1 MEGLEIFNTQGMAD
15 AIRNTEYKN
24 IYSAIAEII
33 DNSVEAKARNILII
47 SHETISSFGKNGDK
61 VVGDIAILDDGTGM
75 HEELLHK
82 CLVFGMSERSEKKSI
97 GRFGVGLGQASMFA
111 SPRVEVFSWQNNS
124 EKKMVY
130 LDSDLMKSGEQKRIA
145 PPDIANIPS
154 VFKGFFKINIPDI
167 GHFDFNKSGTMVL
180 WKNVDKVTIKPQTFY
195 KNLSEE
201 IGRRFRYFINE
212 GVRIVIITTQHSPR
226 ELVSSVDPLFCLEDS
241 KYLANKKVLGTLTSN
256 KIAGEP
262 IFEPYISDISP
273 NGECKINI
281 HIENSKG
288 KPIFSSVVLK
298 CSYVKEKYYWNM
310 AKILGNKK
318 PGDTEIGKKLAS
330 FDNISVVR
338 ANREIQFEKSNF
350 YNSTNEPENRWW
362 AIELSFE
369 PELDEFF
376 KLSNNKQK
384 IEVMS
389 SYKTDKKEKVVD
401 DSLEAQ
407 AWRLILD
414 NFDRLKLHM
423 SSRNKRLAQNAKKEI
438 KDNSNNKDY
447 KEIDLTSSYKS
458 TDKFE
463 KYAQKYSQENI
474 EINTVFSK
482 IEEYMDVDFIN
493 DDNIPLITID
503 QVNDKFKLMI
513 NEKHDLYVK
522 VKENRNFIQGLNLFA
537 TVLANV
543 RNDFNLY
550 EEERVFIRIIDK
562 VNDEFAFISEILG
575 E

>member
-33 DNSVEAKARNILII
+33 DNSVEARAKNILII
-47 SHETISSFGKNGDK
+47 SHETISSFSKNGDK

-75 HEELLHK
+75 NDELLHK

-111 SPRVEVFSWQNNS
+111 CPRVEVFSWQNYS

-130 LDSDLMKSGEQKRIA
+130 LDSDLMKTGEQKRIA
-145 PPDIANIPS
+145 APEIANIPT
-154 VFKGFFKINIPDI
+154 VFKGFLKINIPDI
-167 GHFDFNKSGTMVL
+167 GHFDFHESGTMVL
-180 WKNVDKVTIKPQTFY
+180 WKNVDNVKIKPQTFY

-201 IGRRFRYFINE
+201 IGRRFRYFIND
-212 GVRIVIITTQHSPR
+212 GVKIVIITTQHAPR
-226 ELVSSVDPLFCLEDS
+226 ELISSVDPLFCLENS
-241 KYLANKKVLGTLTSN
+241 RYLANKKLLGTLTSN
-256 KIAGEP
+256 KLAGEP

-281 HIENSKG
+281 HIESSKG

-298 CSYVKEKYYWNM
+298 CSYVKEKYYWDM
-310 AKILGNKK
+310 ARLLGNKK

-330 FDNISVVR
+330 FDNVSVVR

-362 AIELSFE
+362 SIELSFS
-369 PELDEFF
+369 PDLDEFF

-384 IEVMS
+384 IEVMN
-389 SYKTDKKEKVVD
+389 SYKNDKKDKIID

-423 SSRNKRLAQNAKKEI
+423 SSRNRKLAQNIKKEI
-438 KDNSNNKDY
+438 KDNRKDY
-447 KEIDLTSSYKS
+447 KEIDLTSPYKP

-463 KYAQKYSQENI
+463 KFVQKYNQVDS
-474 EINTVFSK
+474 EINSIFER
-482 IEEYMDVDFIN
+482 IEEYMNIDYVC
-493 DDNIPLITID
+493 DDKIPLITID
-503 QVNDKFKLMI
+503 QVNDEYKLMI
-513 NEKHDLYVK
+513 NEKHEFYQK
-522 VKENRNFIQGLNLFA
+522 VKDSPKFLQGLNLFA
-537 TVLANV
+537 SVLTTI
-543 RNDFNLY
+543 RSDFNLY
-550 EEERVFIRIIDK
+550 EEERIFIRIVDK
-562 VNDEFAFISEILG
+562 INDEFAFISEILG